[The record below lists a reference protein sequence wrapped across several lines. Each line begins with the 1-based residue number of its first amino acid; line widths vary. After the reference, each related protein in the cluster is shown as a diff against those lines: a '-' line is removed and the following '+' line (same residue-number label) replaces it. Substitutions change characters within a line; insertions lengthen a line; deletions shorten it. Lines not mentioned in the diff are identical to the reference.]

1 MGIVVSCANLATI
14 YHNTKYSGGKVVNY
28 LHISRK
34 CSGCVRDVFGMHLE
48 RVRHLT
54 ICRTMNF
61 LACLKSA
68 TQPFNVLL
76 ASKHPLI
83 TELADKLRQKYPF
96 LPTIS
101 PYPTMRLETKPVLEP
116 HVKQGGI
123 TALRLNM
130 FNCQRKSWLFRMIIL
145 LL

>member
-54 ICRTMNF
+54 ICRTVNF

-68 TQPFNVLL
+68 TKPFNVLI

-83 TELADKLRQKYPF
+83 TELSDKLRLKYLL

-116 HVKQGGI
+116 HVKLGGYY
-123 TALRLNM
+123 RP
-130 FNCQRKSWLFRMIIL
+130 
-145 LL
+145 

>member
-14 YHNTKYSGGKVVNY
+14 YHNTKYSGGKVINY

-61 LACLKSA
+61 FSMPQIRNKAF
-68 TQPFNVLL
+68 Q
-76 ASKHPLI
+76 
-83 TELADKLRQKYPF
+83 R
-96 LPTIS
+96 
-101 PYPTMRLETKPVLEP
+101 PYCVHTSS
-116 HVKQGGI
+116 HY
-123 TALRLNM
+123 
-130 FNCQRKSWLFRMIIL
+130 
-145 LL
+145 